1 MRHPITISDDAQEQF
16 ILETITSLYTLL
28 RIKQTILQCKFDDT
42 EHADDAFE
50 MIRESLS
57 DIKYL
62 IFGLQIPPCERSDD
76 E

>member
-1 MRHPITISDDAQEQF
+1 MRHPITISDDAQEEF

-42 EHADDAFE
+42 EQADDAFE

-57 DIKYL
+57 DTKYL
-62 IFGLQIPPCERSDD
+62 IFGLQILPCERSDD